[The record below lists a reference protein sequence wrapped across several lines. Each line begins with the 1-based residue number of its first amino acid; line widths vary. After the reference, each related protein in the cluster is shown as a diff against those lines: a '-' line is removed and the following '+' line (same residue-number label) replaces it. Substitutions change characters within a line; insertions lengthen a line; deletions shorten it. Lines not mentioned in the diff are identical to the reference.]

1 MIKFIGKNEF
11 ALSRYKELYLETIEL
26 MKNSSEEDFDFEKM
40 SEIYMIIDEEA
51 KSKQSDVKLKKD
63 FALDMDKVIAF
74 EDKNLKSRLLK
85 QLEKSEDEE
94 IKVKD
99 VISIFHLNLSQGD
112 IKNLRGLEYFL
123 NLESLYLYDNQ
134 IEDISAIQNLKN
146 LRSLHL
152 FEIRNAFFI

>member
-85 QLEKSEDEE
+85 QLEKSEDEPA
-94 IKVKD
+94 IL
-99 VISIFHLNLSQGD
+99 SASSRPRLSQTIQLPSFFSG
-112 IKNLRGLEYFL
+112 IN
-123 NLESLYLYDNQ
+123 
-134 IEDISAIQNLKN
+134 SAK
-146 LRSLHL
+146 
-152 FEIRNAFFI
+152 